1 MPLGTHFDTYLSMKH
16 IKHIIG
22 LSLLSL
28 TLAESTMAKT
38 ICTLTFNS
46 DNEKKVFQSV
56 LAPLGHRFVEMVP
69 DNKDPLWLQ
78 KSCSQIEACDS
89 VLISGHFGGLFFGE
103 QRSTT
108 LSLEEM
114 LQYKKQGLC
123 PALFEKPKSVFLMGC
138 NTLSGKTP
146 DHRSV
151 TDYLHVLVGDG
162 FPLDKA
168 ESVAA
173 ARYLSFGRSMS
184 DQMSFIFNKAENII
198 GFESTGP
205 LGAKAAP
212 LLKAAFDKTPSDQK
226 KTDLMSMAELKKAFA
241 QTNLRIIKPDLTD
254 NDLLNKALSSSNS
267 ESSTAW
273 QSILSDKKISSLFDF
288 ILIWKDQPTLKN
300 TVQQDGNIQKTIIKY
315 FEDIYK
321 KSVGLVAIQRKINQ
335 FYLENNLINMDQY
348 LNRQTKI
355 IDLILT
361 QNIDYVR
368 ADQLCQLLKAEQ
380 KTDLFYR
387 MSPDSIIKMS
397 SSAYSNVLIQCA
409 GRESTVVSQSSAYQ
423 CLINRTNHDWGCLTS
438 NEMNLD
444 IQSCK
449 LAQSRNP
456 DPENADDM
464 MWFCYDKLLANKKL
478 NSAQCLELTQNFKL
492 FGNQIKMNWNCQ
504 NRLNQ

>member
-1 MPLGTHFDTYLSMKH
+1 MKH
-16 IKHIIG
+16 FKSNLVVG
-22 LSLLSL
+22 LLSAL
-28 TLAESTMAKT
+28 ISQSLFAKT
-38 ICTLTFNS
+38 ICTMTFNS
-46 DNEKKVFQSV
+46 DNEKKTFQSV
-56 LAPLGHRFVEMVP
+56 LAPLGHQFVELVP

-78 KSCSQIEACDS
+78 KSCAQVQACDS

-108 LSLEEM
+108 LALEEM
-114 LQYKKQGLC
+114 LQYKKQGIC

-162 FPLDKA
+162 FPMDSA

-184 DQMSFIFNKAENII
+184 EQMSFIFNKAENII

-212 LLKAAFDKTPSDQK
+212 LLKAAFDKTSTDTK
-226 KTDLMSMAELKKAFA
+226 KTDLISMSALQKAFS

-254 NDLLNKALSSSNS
+254 NDLLNRALSDSAQ
-267 ESSTAW
+267 ESIQAW
-273 QSILSDKKISSLFDF
+273 KTILSDKKINSLFDF
-288 ILIWKDQPTLKN
+288 ILVWKDQAHLK
-300 TVQQDGNIQKTIIKY
+300 TVIQQDAVSQKNIIKY

-321 KSVGLVAIQRKINQ
+321 KSTGLVAIQRKINQ
-335 FYLENNLINMDQY
+335 FYLENNLINMEQY
-348 LNRQTKI
+348 LKRQTAI
-355 IDLILT
+355 IDVILD
-361 QNIDYVR
+361 QDLDYVR

-380 KTDLFYR
+380 NTDVFYR
-387 MSPDSIIKMS
+387 MSPHSIGKISDSPY
-397 SSAYSNVLIQCA
+397 ADVLISCA
-409 GRESTVVSQSSAYQ
+409 GRNSVTTSKSPAYQ
-423 CLINRTNHDWGCLTS
+423 CLINKSNHDWGCLTS
-438 NEMNLD
+438 NETRLD
-444 IQSCK
+444 IESCQ

-464 MWFCYDKLLANKKL
+464 MWFCYDKLRTNKKL
-478 NSAQCLELTQNFKL
+478 NSASCLQLTQSFKL

-504 NRLNQ
+504 NRIN